1 MADDTPKTW
10 WGRFL
15 PEAASPVREP
25 DPSGSSSVPRGMRV
39 AAAWSWRILLV
50 AAVVALL
57 VFLVVQLRLIVIP
70 LLIAVLVSALLKP
83 VVDVL
88 VRHRWPKGLAI
99 ALAMVGTLA
108 VVSGLIFLA
117 ISQITSQFASVQAR
131 TMTAYGDFKAFLL
144 ASPLHVTEA
153 QLNDF
158 IAQAFDSLQQDSQV
172 LLSGALSIGSTLG
185 HVATGVFLTLFC
197 LLFMLIDGRT
207 IWRWTVRVFP
217 QRARPAVDSAGRAG
231 WRTLGNYVRT
241 QILVASIDAVGIGLG
256 AFILGVPLA
265 IPVAVLVFLGSFVP
279 IVGAVVTG
287 AVAVFL
293 ALVYNGPLIALLMLG
308 VVLLVQQLE
317 GHVLQPLIMG
327 TAVKVH
333 PLAVVLAVAGGTLVA
348 GIPGALFAVPVVAVI
363 NVMVHTIA
371 SGTWRTGGTAPP
383 EPAADGAIWQTVPSP
398 RRIRPG
404 SRSSHEPMDRP
415 GDQEPQHPSDDLPA
429 TPSPESP
436 GPRTP

>member
-1 MADDTPKTW
+1 
-10 WGRFL
+10 
-15 PEAASPVREP
+15 
-25 DPSGSSSVPRGMRV
+25 
-39 AAAWSWRILLV
+39 
-50 AAVVALL
+50 
-57 VFLVVQLRLIVIP
+57 
-70 LLIAVLVSALLKP
+70 
-83 VVDVL
+83 
-88 VRHRWPKGLAI
+88 
-99 ALAMVGTLA
+99 
-108 VVSGLIFLA
+108 
-117 ISQITSQFASVQAR
+117 
-131 TMTAYGDFKAFLL
+131 
-144 ASPLHVTEA
+144 
-153 QLNDF
+153 
-158 IAQAFDSLQQDSQV
+158 
-172 LLSGALSIGSTLG
+172 
-185 HVATGVFLTLFC
+185 
-197 LLFMLIDGRT
+197 
-207 IWRWTVRVFP
+207 
-217 QRARPAVDSAGRAG
+217 
-231 WRTLGNYVRT
+231 
-241 QILVASIDAVGIGLG
+241 
-256 AFILGVPLA
+256 
-265 IPVAVLVFLGSFVP
+265 VP

-383 EPAADGAIWQTVPSP
+383 QPAADGAIWQTVPSP